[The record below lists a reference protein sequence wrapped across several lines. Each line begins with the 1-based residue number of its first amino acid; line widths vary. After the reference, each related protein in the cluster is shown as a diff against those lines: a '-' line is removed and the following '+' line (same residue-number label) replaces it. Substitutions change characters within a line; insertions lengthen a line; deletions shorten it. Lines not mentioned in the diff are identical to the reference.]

1 MFSPRIYF
9 WEAATHRNLSPADTD
24 VIELTLTTIYALD
37 KLLQLLRDRSEALEL
52 LGTRIEWEEHRSAGW
67 IERRQILEDFG
78 QFITKRARWNT
89 SIYETPSK
97 DEHHLTR
104 RGSVNSFASASS
116 DTSVTSSAYSRSA
129 RFKLAELL
137 SRDAA
142 HFGSRVTALRHGK
155 IASAGK
161 ALDKLIDLSRTPVP
175 DDLLDEQDSL
185 EEKGINEFE
194 QIGKFALTLVMQWRK

>member
-1 MFSPRIYF
+1 M
-9 WEAATHRNLSPADTD
+9 DTD